1 MRSPTLGGPSF
12 AGRQAA
18 AAVPD
23 LVHQPQQL
31 PAVRIDG

>member
-12 AGRQAA
+12 AGRQA